1 MDHCLRLRAL
11 QLKLPLTS
19 AREAYPEKSHSI
31 FSPLLIQNLRK
42 LLIPVCSALAVC
54 ARIVV
59 ASADTISLDLP
70 IACEMG
76 RTCFIQNYVD
86 RDPTNVA
93 RDYRCG
99 MLTYDGHKGTD
110 FRITDL
116 KAQRAGVDVRAAAAG
131 IVLRLRDGTPDLSA
145 AEIGRPAVKG
155 RECGNGLIISH
166 PDGWETQY
174 CHLARGS
181 IVVQQGETVRA
192 GQVLGRVGLSGATEF
207 PHLHFGVRHQ
217 GRIIDPFNSSSSTA
231 CEAGS
236 GLWKSDLREALDYHP
251 RQILNYGFGDSPVT
265 MAAIEAGDQLHAPQ
279 GDSVALVAYVR
290 VIGARIGDVA
300 RLIVTAPDGEVL
312 VDHTAAALDRD
323 KAQVLNYAG
332 KKRPKSGW
340 LHGRYEA
347 SYTVRAGGKI
357 VLSHEFSF
365 TL

>member
-1 MDHCLRLRAL
+1 MDHYLRLSAA
-11 QLKLPLTS
+11 QLKLPLS
-19 AREAYPEKSHSI
+19 NVRENHPEKSHGI
-31 FSPLLIQNLRK
+31 LSPLMTQNLRK
-42 LLIPVCSALAVC
+42 LLILICSALAICPRIGV
-54 ARIVV
+54 AR
-59 ASADTISLDLP
+59 ADTISLDLP

-86 RDPTNVA
+86 RDPTNLA

-110 FRITDL
+110 FRLPDL

-166 PDGWETQY
+166 RDGWETQY
-174 CHLARGS
+174 CHMARGS
-181 IVVQQGETVRA
+181 IGVQQGETVRA

-231 CEAGS
+231 CDAAS
-236 GLWKSDLREALDYHP
+236 GLWKPDLREALEYHP
-251 RQILNYGFGDSPVT
+251 RRILNYGFGDAPVT

-279 GDSVALVAYVR
+279 ADSVGLVAYVR
-290 VIGARIGDVA
+290 VIGARTGDVA
-300 RLIVTAPDGEVL
+300 HLTVTAPNGEVL
-312 VDHTAAALDRD
+312 VDHTAATVDRD

-332 KKRPKSGW
+332 KKRPKTGW
-340 LHGRYEA
+340 LRGRYEA
-347 SYTVRAGGKI
+347 NYTVRAGGKV
-357 VLSHEFSF
+357 VLSQDFSF